1 MDKKTKGNKNL
12 TNEDEINLREIFKIF
27 SKRKWWFIGA
37 FIIVLIV
44 GLTLIYIKPV
54 NYQTTYQFEFIEEYS
69 NRDLSNLYPVYQEKL
84 NSITLEEVHILF
96 NSVSFFESIDKLLPA
111 ENINYSNLLNSGVV
125 KISLNEDTPIFDLS
139 VSNPDLILAD
149 SIGLTL
155 INAFNKYISNKI
167 KVDYDDILYEMEVDL
182 GELEKEKE
190 GFEKAISDIEEE
202 ANGLYSELDEYII
215 DYNINL
221 MDSIEEKVKDGRFY
235 NIVVPHNKI
244 QDDISI
250 LIEKIKYYEIEIL
263 NNERRITELNN
274 LYDNLIKDED
284 IIRNRIELV
293 SEDPVINAESNRK
306 RSLAIVLVL
315 SVVAGVIVT
324 SGVNFLLNS
333 KNEKVKK

>member
-274 LYDNLIKDED
+274 LYDNIIKDED